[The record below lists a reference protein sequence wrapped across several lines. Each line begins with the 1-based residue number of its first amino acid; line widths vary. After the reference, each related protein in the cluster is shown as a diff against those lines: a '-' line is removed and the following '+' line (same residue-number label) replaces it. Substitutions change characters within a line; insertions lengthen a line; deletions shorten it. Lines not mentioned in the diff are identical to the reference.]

1 MGVDVERVLSGVV
14 ARFAQGVG
22 DAPRLGGAVGA
33 RGCRMVG
40 VAGVAVAHHFAVDF
54 RSARER
60 VLQFLENQH
69 RGSVAHHES
78 LAVGAEGQRG
88 VVRVLGAGKG
98 LGVGEAGD
106 SERGGH
112 VLAASGDHG
121 VGIAVAYRPEGLA
134 ERIGGGGAGGHHVDA
149 GAFGAE
155 AYGDLAGGHVGYD
168 RGHHQG

>member
-1 MGVDVERVLSGVV
+1 
-14 ARFAQGVG
+14 
-22 DAPRLGGAVGA
+22 
-33 RGCRMVG
+33 MVG
-40 VAGVAVAHHFAVDF
+40 VAGVSVAHHFAVDF

-88 VVRVLGAGKG
+88 VVRVLSAGER

-106 SERGGH
+106 SERGRH
-112 VLAASGDHG
+112 MLAASGDYC
-121 VGIAVAYRPEGLA
+121 VGIAVAYRPEGLSK
-134 ERIGGGGAGGHHVDA
+134 RIGGGGAGGHHVDA

-155 AYGDLAGGHVGYD
+155 AYGDLAGGHIGDD